1 MQLEIPKQPLS
12 AWQVKPLIKKY
23 NPVATGCGQMM
34 EDAVVQAALPVAMFN
49 KLQQKR
55 QLEEVEAAGLEDLE
69 KCPACN
75 YATIIPDAGVKVL
88 VCGNPECG
96 KETCRECREE
106 SHTPLACNEVERD
119 EEVGD
124 RFRIFMKKVCIWRK
138 CQKWATIQV
147 RARTELENVATEAMI
162 RQCAKCK
169 NRFMPKQC

>member
-1 MQLEIPKQPLS
+1 MCEGAQVLQLEIPKRPSS
-12 AWQVKPLIKKY
+12 AWQVKLSIEFAWPSNIIEWL
-23 NPVATGCGQMM
+23 AGCGQMM
-34 EDAVVQAALPVAMFN
+34 EDAVVQAALPPAVFN

-69 KCPACN
+69 KCPACSF
-75 YATIIPDAGVKVL
+75 ATIIPDPGVKVL

-124 RFRIFMKKVCIWRK
+124 D
-138 CQKWATIQV
+138 
-147 RARTELENVATEAMI
+147 
-162 RQCAKCK
+162 
-169 NRFMPKQC
+169 

>member
-1 MQLEIPKQPLS
+1 
-12 AWQVKPLIKKY
+12 
-23 NPVATGCGQMM
+23 MM
-34 EDAVVQAALPVAMFN
+34 EEEAVKKALPSALFN

-124 RFRIFMKKVCIWRK
+124 RFRIFMKKSVYLAKMSKMGNNSGEGKDRAGECGNGGNDQTVRK
-138 CQKWATIQV
+138 LQEQV
-147 RARTELENVATEAMI
+147 YA
-162 RQCAKCK
+162 
-169 NRFMPKQC
+169 